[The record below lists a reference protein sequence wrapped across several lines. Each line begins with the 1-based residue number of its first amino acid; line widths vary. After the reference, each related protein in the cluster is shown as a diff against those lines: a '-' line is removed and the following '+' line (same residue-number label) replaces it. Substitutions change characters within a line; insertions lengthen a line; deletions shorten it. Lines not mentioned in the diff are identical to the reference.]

1 MKWVINYHSHFKC
14 EETELRGSG
23 ITLPRLQES
32 CGARI
37 GAGQAGHRAVCVHA
51 PLGCQ
56 LILRASCWF
65 PLAPWSSCWYICPCL
80 SMALLGNKAR
90 GLFIPGCRLF
100 YREAAQG
107 RRFVE
112 RMSGSNM
119 ETVDPVHAET
129 VWRCEGGWEAV
140 SQNMVRIC
148 PCAGMGTMLLMWG
161 HFKLAWRETFLSKD
175 KN

>member
-14 EETELRGSG
+14 EETEMQGSG
-23 ITLPRLQES
+23 ITFPRLQES

-56 LILRASCWF
+56 LTLRPSCWF
-65 PLAPWSSCWYICPCL
+65 PLAPWSGCWYICPCL

-112 RMSGSNM
+112 RMSGSK
-119 ETVDPVHAET
+119 
-129 VWRCEGGWEAV
+129 WRQQILFMLRQFGGMRVGGRLSLRTRSGFALVQAWV
-140 SQNMVRIC
+140 PCC
-148 PCAGMGTMLLMWG
+148 PCWGT
-161 HFKLAWRETFLSKD
+161 LS
-175 KN
+175 